1 MKKLS
6 EYITEARYKSM
17 TVGELTRELE
27 KEGYTEI
34 DERDWD
40 KLKGSFTDK
49 KEYVVLTR
57 KLEDEEI
64 KVVRINTVDN
74 HWTICFDGAGEIYKI
89 NKFDN
94 QGNMKDWEDYT
105 PGNQEKEIG
114 RLLRELDSQL

>member
-6 EYITEARYKSM
+6 EYIAEARYKAM

-57 KLEDEEI
+57 KLEDEDI
-64 KVVRINTVDN
+64 KVVRINTVGN

-94 QGNMKDWEDYT
+94 QGNMKDWEDYS
-105 PGNQEKEIG
+105 PDNQEKEIG

>member
-17 TVGELTRELE
+17 TVGELTSELE
-27 KEGYTEI
+27 KEGYTKI

-74 HWTICFDGAGEIYKI
+74 HWTICFDGAGDIYKI

-105 PGNQEKEIG
+105 PDNQEKEIG